1 MSPVLATLLAALVAA
16 VLAWVA
22 IALTRP
28 LMLRLALARPNARSS
43 HREPIPQGAGV
54 GLMAALSVVAA
65 GATGLAAGLDRSL
78 AFLVV
83 SALGLTALGLV
94 DDIRPLRW
102 RLKLILQLLFCLVTV
117 AGLPPDL
124 RLLPADSLFWP
135 ERAVMTVA
143 LLAMVN
149 IVNFIDGIDEITAA
163 HGAPAL
169 AAAAL
174 AGALSL
180 ASLTTGLTAAAGFGA
195 VAGFWLWNRHPA
207 RIFLGDAGSLPL
219 GLVIGWLALRLSA
232 EGALVVGLLIVLYPV
247 TDATITLVA
256 RLIRGCNIAEPHR
269 DHGYQRAVDSGVA
282 VRRVSAIVALISAAT
297 AVLAL
302 VVLAAPYPAV
312 QVLALAVGLGWTV
325 LPVAGWQRLRPTA
338 AASRP

>member
-1 MSPVLATLLAALVAA
+1 MSPLLAIVLAALAA
-16 VLAWVA
+16 AALAWLA

-28 LMLRLALARPNARSS
+28 LMVKLALARPNARSS
-43 HREPIPQGAGV
+43 HREPIPQGAGL
-54 GLMAALSVVAA
+54 GLMAALVATA
-65 GATGLAAGLDRSL
+65 LGATGLASGIDRSL
-78 AFLVV
+78 VFLVLA
-83 SALGLTALGLV
+83 ALGLTALGLI

-102 RLKLILQLLFCLVTV
+102 RLKLVLQILFCLLAV
-117 AGLPPDL
+117 AGLPPAL
-124 RLLPADSLFWP
+124 RLLPLDGLYWP

-143 LLAMVN
+143 LVAMVN

-163 HGAPAL
+163 HCAPAL

-180 ASLTTGLTAAAGFGA
+180 AGPTTGLTAGAGLGA

-219 GLVIGWLALRLSA
+219 GLVVGWLALRLSA
-232 EGALVVGLLIVLYPV
+232 EGALVAGLLIVLYPV
-247 TDATITLVA
+247 TDATLTLA
-256 RLIRGCNIAEPHR
+256 GRLMRGCNIAEPHR

-282 VRRVSAIVALISAAT
+282 VRRVSAVVALISAAT

-302 VVLAAPYPAV
+302 VALAAPYPAV
-312 QVLALAVGLGWTV
+312 QVLALAIGLCWTV
-325 LPVAGWQRLRPTA
+325 LPVVGWQRLRAAA